1 MLNSARKRVL
11 TTVAALGAALVVGIS
26 GASMAGAD
34 EHGAGQATPQHDS
47 SIENLGLVKNKI
59 EAYYGD
65 DGDHQPSA
73 DSAYARDA
81 KRVERRL
88 QRWLRVGRHHHQ
100 DGKKALVL
108 DVDDTVLS
116 NYTYEASHDFGYDP
130 ATNAE
135 CVEAK
140 CFPAVFG
147 MPKLVAWAAAH
158 GYDVFFVTGRPH
170 DQQQATLDNLA
181 EQGFDAPTGI
191 FTKVKSAPYPP
202 YLTCAPNCS
211 TIEYKSGTRAHIE
224 SMGYTIVA
232 NAGDQYSDLK
242 GGHAQRTFKMPNP
255 MYYLP

>member
-1 MLNSARKRVL
+1 MLKSARKRVL
-11 TTVAALGAALVVGIS
+11 TAAVALGAALVVGVG

-34 EHGAGQATPQHDS
+34 QHGAGQATPKHDS
-47 SIENLGLVKNKI
+47 SIENLGLVKNEIK
-59 EAYYGD
+59 AYYGD

-81 KRVERRL
+81 QRVESQL
-88 QRWLRVGRHHHQ
+88 KRWLTSRSHEH
-100 DGKKALVL
+100 GKKALVL

-130 ATNAE
+130 ATNAA

-147 MPKLVAWAAAH
+147 MPALVSWASTH
-158 GYDVFFVTGRPH
+158 GYAVFYVTGRPH

-181 EQGFDAPTGI
+181 DQGFPTPAGI
-191 FTKVKSAPYPP
+191 FTKVKTAPYPP
-202 YLTCAPNCS
+202 YLTCSPNCS

-224 SMGYTIVA
+224 SLGYTIVA